1 MMLLIAL
8 FFASTPA
15 DTLTLHAAYQE
26 AEAHFPLRQ
35 QIEVREDIAALRLQ
49 NLHARYLPSFAI
61 GGQAIYYSDVATF
74 PLELPGVSFPQ
85 PSNDQYKVALTVN
98 QLVYD
103 GGVIAAQKVLESIQR
118 DLDQQQVEVE
128 RYTMRHQVNGAFLGA
143 LLLEAQLASLVT
155 LKEDIDAKLDL
166 VEARVR
172 GGVALPGQADVLA
185 AERIQVEQQ
194 QLAARANRRAALAV
208 LSILLGR
215 TLPED
220 LVLTLPDAE
229 ITAPLPDSRQR
240 PEYQLFDLNR
250 SRLAAQQTLVARQ
263 HRPTIS
269 GFAEA
274 AYGRPPALDFFTTD
288 FKPFY
293 IVGLRMNWN
302 AWDWHTSR
310 SEQEAMALQQEMVDA
325 QEATFAQQL
334 SVATQQHLADID
346 RLQALLQTDA
356 EIIALR
362 QRVMEQAASQLANG
376 VITATDY
383 LTERNAAHQAELT
396 QALHRIQLAQ
406 AQTLYLTTIGGE

>member
-1 MMLLIAL
+1 
-8 FFASTPA
+8 
-15 DTLTLHAAYQE
+15 
-26 AEAHFPLRQ
+26 
-35 QIEVREDIAALRLQ
+35 
-49 NLHARYLPSFAI
+49 
-61 GGQAIYYSDVATF
+61 
-74 PLELPGVSFPQ
+74 
-85 PSNDQYKVALTVN
+85 
-98 QLVYD
+98 
-103 GGVIAAQKVLESIQR
+103 VIAAQKVLESIQR

-194 QLAARANRRAALAV
+194 QLAALANRRAALAV

-293 IVGLRMNWN
+293 IIGLRMNWN

-310 SEQEAMALQQEMVDA
+310 REQEAMALQQEMVDA

-362 QRVMEQAASQLANG
+362 QQVVEQTASQLANG

-383 LTERNAAHQAELT
+383 LTERNAAYQAELT